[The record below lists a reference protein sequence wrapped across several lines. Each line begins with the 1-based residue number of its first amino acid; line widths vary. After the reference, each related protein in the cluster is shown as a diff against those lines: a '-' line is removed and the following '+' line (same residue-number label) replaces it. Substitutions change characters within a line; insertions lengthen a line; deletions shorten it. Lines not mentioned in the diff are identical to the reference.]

1 MNKEVYEKLA
11 GHLSQWVIG
20 TPISPALME
29 IFEIL
34 FPDEEA
40 VVASRLPLEGKT
52 LAELKVIYP
61 DHSDDLE
68 EILNRMVERGTVYTS
83 QRPGQEQKYRLLPS
97 VVGWAETPFWDGKAD
112 ERSQQLGPLWLKYRN
127 EAFGQEL
134 AKGDMPVMRV
144 VPEKGTLKDHRQ
156 VLSFDELQQVVNSV
170 SYRAVA
176 HCPCRQMKASAGEAC
191 DHPLEN
197 CLHFGSMG
205 RYMVGR
211 GMARE
216 ISADETLG
224 ILKQANLDGLVHMVD
239 NIEGHI
245 STVCNCCGCCCVFLD
260 TQKQMGLHTASSSNY
275 LAAVNADACIG
286 CGTCEE
292 RCPMDAISVPPDGVA
307 AVEAERCIGCGVCQP
322 TCEAQAVALELREK
336 VEPPPDLNRF
346 LTARLGL

>member
-1 MNKEVYEKLA
+1 MENQVYERLA
-11 GHLSQWVIG
+11 MHLSQWVIG
-20 TPISPALME
+20 TPRSPALEE

-34 FPDEEA
+34 FPKEEA
-40 VVASRLPLEGKT
+40 EVASMLPLEGKT
-52 LAELKVIYP
+52 IEELKVIFP

-68 EILNRMVERGTVYTS
+68 EILKRMVDRGTVYTS
-83 QRPGQEQKYRLLPS
+83 QRLGQDRKYRLLPS

-112 ERSQQLGPLWLKYRN
+112 DRSRKLGPLWLKYRN
-127 EAFGQEL
+127 EAFGAEL

-144 VPEKGTLKDHRQ
+144 VPEKGTLIDSRQ
-156 VLSFDELQQVVNSV
+156 VLSYDDLQNVVASV

-176 HCPCRQMKASAGEAC
+176 HCPCRQMKATTGDAC
-191 DHPLEN
+191 DYPLEN

-205 RYMVGR
+205 RFMVER

-216 ISADETLG
+216 ISVDETME

-260 TQKQMGLHTASSSNY
+260 TQKLMKLHTASSSNY
-275 LAAVNADACIG
+275 LAVVGKDDCLG
-286 CGTCEE
+286 CGTCED
-292 RCPMDAISVPPDGVA
+292 RCPMDAVAVVKDGFASVD
-307 AVEAERCIGCGVCQP
+307 AEKCIGCGVCQP
-322 TCEAQAVALELREK
+322 TCEAEAVALNLRDT